1 MPKQNPYVHTAAK
14 PLCDRREYSPTLG
27 SLSPCECFLLSF
39 TLTLMRVCAYDI
51 VHVEVSRQLCGVLF
65 LLSSALPFF
74 LFDRG
79 SLSVAQ
85 AGLVFALQTWLVS
98 EVCLPLSPSAV
109 LQAQLLPFVLT

>member
-1 MPKQNPYVHTAAK
+1 
-14 PLCDRREYSPTLG
+14 
-27 SLSPCECFLLSF
+27 
-39 TLTLMRVCAYDI
+39 MRVCAYDI